1 MLSGVE
7 RNGVLEIVG
16 GRNVVVWRCDSK
28 TREEQPP
35 AIIASRV
42 IICWPPGLF
51 LHSIFSVH
59 FFRPSISR
67 LQQVQFHAKPAY
79 LVVLSDI
86 WHQHYIRPPGTV
98 VSKTHDVS

>member
-35 AIIASRV
+35 AVIASRV

-51 LHSIFSVH
+51 LHSTFCPLLPTI
-59 FFRPSISR
+59 
-67 LQQVQFHAKPAY
+67 Y
-79 LVVLSDI
+79 LTAAT
-86 WHQHYIRPPGTV
+86 GTV
-98 VSKTHDVS
+98 PR

>member
-35 AIIASRV
+35 LLQVASLFVGHRV
-42 IICWPPGLF
+42 CFFILSF
-51 LHSIFSVH
+51 LATS
-59 FFRPSISR
+59 
-67 LQQVQFHAKPAY
+67 
-79 LVVLSDI
+79 SDI
-86 WHQHYIRPPGTV
+86 
-98 VSKTHDVS
+98 